1 MPLNIREITTIE
13 DRYVVDGAP
22 SLGDAYDALVARW
35 ENNIADR
42 EECLR
47 LMFLAWYSCSEPSEL
62 TGLSEGPDAALMD
75 ALFERLGGD
84 QTTDAEV
91 MFTIGTMAS
100 LFPYCCGNKE
110 IWVEVG
116 KVLKQR
122 YYDLRPADRLSVGQ
136 FDERG
141 AYGKYF
147 AHMLAR
153 GHGERGRSS
162 DG

>member
-1 MPLNIREITTIE
+1 MLNINEITAIE
-13 DRYVVDGAP
+13 NRYTADGAP
-22 SLGDAYDALVARW
+22 SLGDAYDALIARW
-35 ENNIADR
+35 EDDVADR

-62 TGLSEGPDAALMD
+62 TGLSEGPDAPLIG

-84 QTTDAEV
+84 QTTDAEA

-100 LFPYCCGNKE
+100 LFPYCCGNEESWTE
-110 IWVEVG
+110 IA
-116 KVLKQR
+116 KILKQR
-122 YYDLRPADRLSVGQ
+122 YHDLRPAERLSVGQ

-147 AHMLAR
+147 AHMLASE
-153 GHGERGRSS
+153 HSKQGRSP